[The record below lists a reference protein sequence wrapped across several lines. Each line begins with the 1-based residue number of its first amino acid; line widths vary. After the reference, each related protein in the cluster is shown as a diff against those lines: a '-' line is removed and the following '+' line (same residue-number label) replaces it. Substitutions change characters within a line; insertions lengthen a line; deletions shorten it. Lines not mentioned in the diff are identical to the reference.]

1 VLWDWRAPRPLFLG
15 VREAGHTS
23 EMGMIIELMMVNG
36 PLPMVGGGLEAAP
49 AIQLKT
55 ISVLIVFDCIPFQ

>member
-1 VLWDWRAPRPLFLG
+1 MCDWRAPRSLFLG

-23 EMGMIIELMMVNG
+23 EMGMIIELMRVYG
-36 PLPMVGGGLEAAP
+36 PLPMLAGGLEAAP
-49 AIQLKT
+49 EIQLKT